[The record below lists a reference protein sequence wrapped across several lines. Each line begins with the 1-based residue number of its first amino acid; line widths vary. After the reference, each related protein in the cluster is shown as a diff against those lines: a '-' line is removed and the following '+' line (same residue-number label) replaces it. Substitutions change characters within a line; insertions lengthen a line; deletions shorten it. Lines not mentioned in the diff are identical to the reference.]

1 MQLARVAAGRAAKMA
16 FYRAHVLV
24 DTGTAAVLKGANAL
38 RTALVDEIKRKGLD
52 KEIKVVETG
61 ALGLAGAVP
70 AIVVYPEGVTY
81 ANVTVDDVAE
91 IVEEHLLKGRQVSRL
106 VYKGDTP
113 SVIKSA
119 ENCRS
124 AEMRVVLKNIG
135 VIDPTSIDEY
145 IAMGGYEATAKALTT
160 MSPQE
165 VIAEIKASGLTGRG
179 GAGFP
184 TGLKWDFT
192 AKADG
197 DQKYIICNADE
208 GEPGNFKD
216 RLIMEGDPHQIIEGM
231 IIAAYAVGA
240 QKGYIY
246 IRGEYQQ
253 SVANT
258 ERALDVAREMGLLGS
273 DIMGSG
279 LSFDIEVFK
288 GAGAY
293 ICGEETALLASLEG
307 QRGESRMKPP
317 FPPTHGLFGM
327 PTVINNVETLANVPH
342 IIVNGADWYGN
353 IGTQKSKGTKIFSP
367 CGDVQYPGVYEVPFG
382 STLREVIFGMA
393 GGIKSGK
400 KFKAVLMG
408 GPSGVLVGEEALD
421 RSLCSEDL
429 NPGAGAL
436 IVLDETKC
444 VVDLIKNCAQF
455 FAHESC
461 GQCTPCRE
469 GTKRMVEFFNW
480 WTAGAGSEQDLK
492 LLDQLAT
499 TMALTSKCG
508 LGQFAGVAFKSSIP
522 LFEEEYLAHLVD
534 KRCPA
539 GICEMDKVEE
549 EVRV

>member
-1 MQLARVAAGRAAKMA
+1 MA
-16 FYRAHVLV
+16 FYRAHILV
-24 DTGTAAVLKGANAL
+24 DSGTAAVLKGANAVRNTL
-38 RTALVDEIKRKGLD
+38 IEEIKSRGLD

-81 ANVTVDDVAE
+81 ANVTVEDVPE
-91 IVEEHLLKGRQVSRL
+91 IVEEHLLKGRRVQRL
-106 VYKGDTP
+106 VYKDDTP
-113 SVIKSA
+113 AVVKAAGSA
-119 ENCRS
+119 RS

-145 IAMGGYEATAKALTT
+145 IAMSGYEALAKALTAMT
-160 MSPQE
+160 PE
-165 VIAEIKASGLTGRG
+165 DVIAEMKASGLNGRG

-184 TGLKWDFT
+184 TGLKWEFT

-197 DQKYIICNADE
+197 DIKYIVCNADE

-231 IIAAYAVGA
+231 VIAAYATGA
-240 QKGYIY
+240 QKGFIY

-258 ERALDVAREMGLLGS
+258 ERAIDVAREMGLLGC

-279 LSFDIEVFK
+279 LNFDIEVFK

-293 ICGEETALLASLEG
+293 ICGEETALLASIEG
-307 QRGESRMKPP
+307 FRGESRVKPP
-317 FPPTHGLFGM
+317 YPPTHGLFGK

-342 IIVNGADWYGN
+342 IIVNGAQWYSE
-353 IGTQKSKGTKIFSP
+353 IGTARSKGTKIFSP

-408 GPSGVLVGEEALD
+408 GPSGVLVGEDALD
-421 RSLCSEDL
+421 RRLCSEDL

-444 VVDLIKNCAQF
+444 VVDLIRNCAQF
-455 FAHESC
+455 FLHESC

-469 GTKRMVEFFNW
+469 GTKRMVELFDW
-480 WTAGAGSEQDLK
+480 WAAGSGSEQDLM
-492 LLDQLAT
+492 LADQLAT
-499 TMALTSKCG
+499 TMALTSRCG
-508 LGQFAGVAFKSSIP
+508 LGQFAGVAFKSSIS
-522 LFEEEYLAHLVD
+522 LFEDEYLAHLAD
-534 KRCPA
+534 KSCPA
-539 GICEMDKVEE
+539 GVCDMDKVEE
-549 EVRV
+549 EVRA

>member
-1 MQLARVAAGRAAKMA
+1 MA
-16 FYRAHVLV
+16 FYRAHILV
-24 DTGTAAVLKGANAL
+24 DTGTAALLKGAHAV
-38 RTALVDEIKRKGLD
+38 RTALTEEIKRKGLD

-81 ANVTVDDVAE
+81 ANVTVDDVPE
-91 IVEEHLLKGRQVSRL
+91 IVEEHLLKGRQVKRL
-106 VYKGDTP
+106 LYTDATP
-113 SVIKSA
+113 SVVEAAPSA
-119 ENCRS
+119 RG

-145 IAMGGYEATAKALTT
+145 IAMGGYEGLAKALTT
-160 MSPQE
+160 MTPGA
-165 VIAEIKASGLTGRG
+165 VISEIKDSGLTGRG

-184 TGLKWDFT
+184 TGLKWGFT

-197 DQKYIICNADE
+197 ETKYIVCNADE

-231 IIAAYAVGA
+231 VIAAYAVGA

-258 ERALDVAREMGLLGS
+258 ERAIDVAREMGLLGT

-279 LSFDIEVFK
+279 LNFDIEVFK

-307 QRGESRMKPP
+307 KRGESKTKPP
-317 FPPTHGLFGM
+317 FPPTCGLFGM
-327 PTVINNVETLANVPH
+327 PTVVNNVETLANVPH
-342 IIVNGADWYGN
+342 IIANGAEWYKG
-353 IGTQKSKGTKIFSP
+353 IGTERSKGTKIFSP

-382 STLREVIFGMA
+382 STLREVIYGMA

-400 KFKAVLMG
+400 KLKAILMG
-408 GPSGVLVGEEALD
+408 GPSGVLVSEEDLD

-436 IVLDETKC
+436 IVLDETRC
-444 VVDLIKNCAQF
+444 IVDLIKNCAQF
-455 FAHESC
+455 FLHESC

-469 GTKRMVEFFNW
+469 GTRRMVDFFNW
-480 WTAGAGSEQDLK
+480 WTAGAGSEEDIE
-492 LLDQLAT
+492 LLDNLAT
-499 TMALTSKCG
+499 TMALTSRCG

-522 LFEEEYLAHLVD
+522 LFKDEYLAHLVD
-534 KRCPA
+534 KTCPA
-539 GICEMDKVEE
+539 GVCEMDKVEE
-549 EVRV
+549 EVRA